1 MSKKLFNDRRWTD
14 PPQAKVVG
22 YCEMTEEEKRQAGK
36 DLEKI
41 LKETGAIKPDE
52 TLEELIKSRRAKRL

>member
-22 YCEMTEEEKRQAGK
+22 YFEMTEEEKRQAGK

-52 TLEELIKSRRAKRL
+52 TLEELIKSGRAKRL

>member
-1 MSKKLFNDRRWTD
+1 MSKKLFTDRRWTD

-22 YCEMTEEEKRQAGK
+22 YFEMTEEEKRQAGK

-41 LKETGAIKPDE
+41 VL
-52 TLEELIKSRRAKRL
+52 SRAVQKHIERKVLAYKNKTVIFN

>member
-14 PPQAKVVG
+14 LPQAKVVG
-22 YCEMTEEEKRQAGK
+22 YFEMTEEEKRQAGK

>member
-1 MSKKLFNDRRWTD
+1 MNVLEAIRGRRSIRKYQDRQIPR
-14 PPQAKVVG
+14 
-22 YCEMTEEEKRQAGK
+22 E

-52 TLEELIKSRRAKRL
+52 TLEELIKSGRAKRL

>member
-22 YCEMTEEEKRQAGK
+22 YFEMTEEEKRQAGK